1 MKHGT
6 ICKIGND
13 LFDYS
18 GKTKQGYLRG
28 RNLVEVKFGEGRHI
42 WNCPSKDGNVIN
54 YMTTEFEL
62 ATPEE
67 IEIFNKAIKK

>member
-6 ICKIGND
+6 VLKIGNT

-18 GKTKQGYLRG
+18 GKTSQGYLRG
-28 RNLVEVKFGEGRHI
+28 RHSVTFNSYYAKCDWVAGSDK
-42 WNCPSKDGNVIN
+42 GNVM
-54 YMTTEFEL
+54 YYTTKEFEL

-67 IEIFNKAIKK
+67 IEIFNRAISK